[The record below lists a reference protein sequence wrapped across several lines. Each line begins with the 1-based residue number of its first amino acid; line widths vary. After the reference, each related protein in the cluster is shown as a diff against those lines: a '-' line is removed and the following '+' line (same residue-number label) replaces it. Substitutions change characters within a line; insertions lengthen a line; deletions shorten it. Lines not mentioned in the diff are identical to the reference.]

1 MEAMSSADF
10 APKEDEVKSS
20 PSKSDSKFTDALNKL
35 DGGSTKDSDSGSGF
49 AAKKVP
55 NKNSF

>member
-10 APKEDEVKSS
+10 APKEEPVSS
-20 PSKSDSKFTDALNKL
+20 PSKGESKKLTDTLNKSS
-35 DGGSTKDSDSGSGF
+35 GSKDNEGSSSGF

-55 NKNSF
+55 TQNTF

>member
-10 APKEDEVKSS
+10 APKEEPVSS
-20 PSKSDSKFTDALNKL
+20 PSKGDSKKLTDTLNKS
-35 DGGSTKDSDSGSGF
+35 GSKDNEGSSSGF

-55 NKNSF
+55 TQNTF